1 MQNKRGGPLSRN
13 PSLAGIFLGA
23 ITRSKSTK
31 AVPVQKTVPT
41 PSGTQEVQ
49 QPPSKKQRKQKKMDK
64 GVDTQPTEYT
74 ESEIQILAQVAQ
86 EYISDPWYS
95 DKANT
100 ASLTM
105 QADGLYR
112 NSQVQVMIPDNS
124 KIKNT
129 IITELHATPYGGHGG
144 ITKTYENVSRLFFWP
159 SMRKDVIQYV
169 HYCAECQRNKP
180 SNQKPASLLQQL
192 QIPEK
197 PWDSVSMDFIT
208 QLPVTP
214 VGYDAITVFVCRLTK
229 MAHFVPCYTTITA
242 LELAFLFLRE
252 VVHLR
257 QGLQIYES
265 LLEGS
270 M

>member
-1 MQNKRGGPLSRN
+1 MSRFHYTWQYRPGRLNVADPLSRN

-23 ITRSKSTK
+23 VTCSKSTK
-31 AVPVQKTVPT
+31 AVPVQKAVPT

-112 NSQVQVMIPDNS
+112 NSQDQVMLPDNS
-124 KIKNT
+124 KIKNK

-180 SNQKPASLLQQL
+180 SNQKPAGLLQPL

-197 PWDSVSMDFIT
+197 NMGQCVHGF
-208 QLPVTP
+208 
-214 VGYDAITVFVCRLTK
+214 Y
-229 MAHFVPCYTTITA
+229 HTITSHA
-242 LELAFLFLRE
+242 GRL
-252 VVHLR
+252 
-257 QGLQIYES
+257 
-265 LLEGS
+265 
-270 M
+270 

>member
-1 MQNKRGGPLSRN
+1 
-13 PSLAGIFLGA
+13 
-23 ITRSKSTK
+23 
-31 AVPVQKTVPT
+31 
-41 PSGTQEVQ
+41 
-49 QPPSKKQRKQKKMDK
+49 
-64 GVDTQPTEYT
+64 
-74 ESEIQILAQVAQ
+74 
-86 EYISDPWYS
+86 
-95 DKANT
+95 
-100 ASLTM
+100 M

-112 NSQVQVMIPDNS
+112 NSQDQVMIPDNS
-124 KIKNT
+124 KIKNK

-214 VGYDAITVFVCRLTK
+214 VGYDAIAVFVCRLTK

-252 VVHLR
+252 VVKLHGVPKEFISDRDSKFTSHFWKAVCEKLGTK
-257 QGLQIYES
+257 QGLSTSFHPQTDGQTERTNRVLELRHYVNPSHTYWHEHLPVAEFAYNNSHHESIKNTPFFLNYGRHLLSGIYAEC
-265 LLEGS
+265 
-270 M
+270 